1 MELKK
6 LLLAFVAVMFM
17 ATTAFA
23 GNTPE
28 FDAVGC
34 DSQNNF
40 NDAIKESVNL
50 NNADSDGVLINDFS
64 DFLWIDD
71 AEFAPACYGPPPLYE
86 DDVCYGW
93 GEKFYT
99 RTPESADPCF
109 PDYRSH
115 VTTYWNTNS
124 YEWYIVLQMKPESD
138 IDLNIVD
145 CVLKDDKLDIWEYA
159 QQTGR
164 YRAQNGRLFFVRSA
178 NPSVTVEA
186 WPGPYS
192 VVSFCSDKAF
202 IMDARRTPTLAKI
215 AMDGKLYTSKALWE
229 ESIVLVLP
237 KSGDTNV
244 AGAVTY
250 DLHMGDMIKV
260 KIDIPGNSTCF
271 IRYGSDNVV
280 LKYIGIVGTEYTTL
294 QPLFTVHESLANNQ

>member
-1 MELKK
+1 MGLKK
-6 LLLAFVAVMFM
+6 LIIALVAVMFM
-17 ATTAFA
+17 VATAFA

-28 FDAVGC
+28 FDAVGD
-34 DSQNNF
+34 DSANYF
-40 NDAIKESVNL
+40 NDAIKDSVVANNTDSYGNL
-50 NNADSDGVLINDFS
+50 INNYSDFAWTDGVVDSCGNYYS
-64 DFLWIDD
+64 
-71 AEFAPACYGPPPLYE
+71 
-86 DDVCYGW
+86 W

-99 RTPESADPCF
+99 RVPQSADPCF
-109 PDYRSH
+109 DGYDSY
-115 VTTYWNTNS
+115 VTTYWNTNT

-145 CVLKDDKLDIWEYA
+145 CVLKDNNLDIWEYA

-164 YRAQNGRLFFVRSA
+164 FRASNGKLRFVKSA
-178 NPSVTVEA
+178 NPKVTVEA

-192 VVSFCSDKAF
+192 VVGFCENF
-202 IMDARRTPTLAKI
+202 TMDARRTPTLAKI
-215 AMDGKLYTSKALWE
+215 AMKEKLYTSKALWE

-237 KSGDTNV
+237 KSGGTNKSSQQ
-244 AGAVTY
+244 TY

-294 QPLFTVHESLANNQ
+294 QPPFTVHESLSQ

>member
-1 MELKK
+1 MNLKRSMIA
-6 LLLAFVAVMFM
+6 LVAVMFV

-28 FDAVGC
+28 FDAVGI
-34 DSQNNF
+34 DSANYF
-40 NDAIKESVNL
+40 NDAIKDSVVANNTDSYGNIINNL
-50 NNADSDGVLINDFS
+50 S
-64 DFLWIDD
+64 DFAWTKD
-71 AEFAPACYGPPPLYE
+71 AEDSCGNL
-86 DDVCYGW
+86 YGW

-99 RTPESADPCF
+99 RAPRSADPCF
-109 PDYRSH
+109 DGYNSH
-115 VTTYWNTNS
+115 VTTYWNTNT

-145 CVLKDDKLDIWEYA
+145 CVLKDNNLDIWEFA

-164 YRAQNGRLFFVRSA
+164 FRAANGALKFTRSA

-192 VVSFCSDKAF
+192 VVGFCAPF
-202 IMDARRTPTLAKI
+202 TMDARRTPTLANT

-237 KSGDTNV
+237 ESGKTNGSSQ
-244 AGAVTY
+244 AMY

-294 QPLFTVHESLANNQ
+294 